1 MLTVDK
7 EIETNVTQ
15 SWYAARTATMDAAH
29 RSNIAAHTHKDFFDN
44 PEHVARVESVKKIVA
59 DFFPSKRA
67 VYVNK
72 RGISRKPFTV
82 VKVEQPDFPNRLTQA
97 EKDAK
102 FYTPLKDLNVEVV
115 FAKGS
120 NSYLLRIK

>member
-7 EIETNVTQ
+7 EIETNTTH
-15 SWYAARTATMDAAH
+15 SWWAARNATMDAAR
-29 RSNIAAHTHKDFFDN
+29 RSNIAAHNNKDFFDN
-44 PEHVARVESVKKIVA
+44 PEHVARVDGVKQIVE
-59 DFFPSKRA
+59 DFFPAKRA

-72 RGISRKPFTV
+72 RGIGRKPFTV
-82 VKVEQPDFPNRLTQA
+82 VKVEQPDFPNHLTQA

-102 FYTPLKDLNVEVV
+102 FYTPLKDLKVEVV